1 MDLSDALGGQD
12 QQKLSAGMWPDGP
25 SSGSGGPPG
34 GHGMWPGPPSSGSG
48 GPPGGHGMWPGPPS
62 SGSGGP
68 PGGQGMWP
76 GPPSSGSGGPPGGQ
90 GMWPGPPSSGS
101 GGPPGGH
108 GMWPGPPSSG
118 SGGPPGGHGMW
129 PGPPSS
135 GSGGPP
141 GGHGMWPGP
150 PSSGSGGPPGG
161 HGMWPGPPSSG
172 PGCPPGGQGMWPGPP
187 ASGPGGHP
195 VAPQQNLSVPYNE
208 KIPGGFQNNMRITI
222 KGRIKAGADR
232 IAVDLASGSDIAFHF
247 NPRFNEGGR
256 QVIVRN
262 SRIGN
267 KWGKEER
274 DLCRFPFG
282 EGRDFE
288 MEILCSDSMY
298 SVSVDRRPLLKYQHR
313 IKDLRSVDR
322 LAITRDLT
330 LTQVEV
336 SKSY

>member
-25 SSGSGGPPG
+25 SSGA
-34 GHGMWPGPPSSGSG
+34 
-48 GPPGGHGMWPGPPS
+48 
-62 SGSGGP
+62 
-68 PGGQGMWP
+68 
-76 GPPSSGSGGPPGGQ
+76 
-90 GMWPGPPSSGS
+90 
-101 GGPPGGH
+101 
-108 GMWPGPPSSG
+108 
-118 SGGPPGGHGMW
+118 
-129 PGPPSS
+129 
-135 GSGGPP
+135 
-141 GGHGMWPGP
+141 
-150 PSSGSGGPPGG
+150 GGPPGG

-187 ASGPGGHP
+187 SSGPGCPPGGQGMWPGPPGGQGMWPGPPSSGPGCPPGGQGMWPGPPSSGPGCPPGGQGMWPGPPSSGPGCPPGGQGMWPSGPGGGMRPSAPSSGPGGHP

-208 KIPGGFQNNMRITI
+208 KIPGGLQNNMRISI

-247 NPRFNEGGR
+247 NPRFSEGGR

-282 EGRDFE
+282 QGRDFE
-288 MEILCSDSMY
+288 MEILCSDCMY
-298 SVSVDRRPLLKYQHR
+298 SVSVDRRPLLEYQHR

-330 LTQVEV
+330 LSQVEV
-336 SKSY
+336 SKRY